1 VASLIECTLT
11 WTDHSSGVQDETSQE
26 IQLYTDSPSF
36 VPNTPIDYS
45 VAPHPWMSLP
55 ALASGVTT
63 AAFTLELPV
72 TYIKFRVR
80 QLNADGPGSWDVA
93 SGTRVEIEAPTGSN
107 PPPAP
112 SGTTLAVTTPGPV
125 VILPPPPPPPPP
137 PDTQPGTTTTYRF
150 TDQFSG
156 VQGQSQWFYRDSSG
170 ASMTYDS
177 GASKWSGDELYLAIW
192 NGGFR
197 HSSSGTIKDAVLRWV
212 APFGGTAVVSGTV
225 QLYSEPGNVRFIA
238 RHSGTAQFTSTDMTT
253 VTPEPYSFTVT
264 VAPGDTLDFVS
275 QRTTGAS
282 NVNNISLNP
291 IWNII
296 AWHSYR

>member
-1 VASLIECTLT
+1 MY
-11 WTDHSSGVQDETSQE
+11 DSSTPTGLGRGTCGWYRWE
-26 IQLYTDSPSF
+26 I
-36 VPNTPIDYS
+36 
-45 VAPHPWMSLP
+45 A
-55 ALASGVTT
+55 
-63 AAFTLELPV
+63 
-72 TYIKFRVR
+72 
-80 QLNADGPGSWDVA
+80 
-93 SGTRVEIEAPTGSN
+93 APTGSN

-112 SGTTLAVTTPGPV
+112 SGDNVGGDNAWTSSYSSAASA
-125 VILPPPPPPPPP
+125 PPPP

-156 VQGQSQWFYRDSSG
+156 VQGQNQWFYRDSSG

-238 RHSGTAQFTSTDMTT
+238 RHNGTASSPVPT
-253 VTPEPYSFTVT
+253 
-264 VAPGDTLDFVS
+264 
-275 QRTTGAS
+275 
-282 NVNNISLNP
+282 
-291 IWNII
+291 
-296 AWHSYR
+296 